1 MPIDVSTVTSWGDM
15 VQALLLAYA
24 PKLFFAIVVL
34 VVGWIAINFA
44 VGGLTKLFQKTDFD
58 EALEKFIASLANI
71 GLRVILLVTVAGIAG
86 VETTSLVAL
95 LGAAGL
101 AVGLALQGSLA
112 NFAGGVLILV
122 FKPFKMGDYIA
133 AQGVEGKVHKIEI
146 FSTTLN
152 TLGNQKVV
160 IPNGA
165 LANGVITNHTGRQ
178 TRRAEL
184 QIGIGY
190 QCSVDQA
197 RQIALATIVTDER
210 VLRDPVPQVLL
221 LELGDSAQ
229 LIEVRFWLETKNILV
244 KYEILERIKEAFD
257 REGIEIPF
265 PQRVVHMVP
274 PPRPAKKAAS
284 RKSKESV

>member
-1 MPIDVSTVTSWGDM
+1 MQFDVNTITTFGELIRS
-15 VQALLLAYA
+15 LLLAYA
-24 PKLFFAIVVL
+24 PKLFFAL
-34 VVGWIAINFA
+34 VALAVGWVAVNFA
-44 VGGLTKLFQKTDFD
+44 VSGLRKLFDKTDFD
-58 EALEKFIASLANI
+58 EALEKFIVSLANI
-71 GLRVILLVTVAGIAG
+71 GLRIVLLVTVAGIAG
-86 VETTSLVAL
+86 IETTSLVAL
-95 LGAAGL
+95 LGAMGL

-112 NFAGGVLILV
+112 NFAGGVLILI
-122 FKPFKMGDYIA
+122 FKPFKIGDYIA

-190 QCSVDQA
+190 ACSVQEA
-197 RQIALATIVTDER
+197 RQIALATVVTDER
-210 VLRDPVPQVLL
+210 VLRDPLPQVLL
-221 LELGDSAQ
+221 MELGDSAQ
-229 LIEVRFWLETKNILV
+229 LIEVRFWLETKNILA

-274 PPRPAKKAAS
+274 PPKEKKTTS
-284 RKSKESV
+284 RKKKEVL